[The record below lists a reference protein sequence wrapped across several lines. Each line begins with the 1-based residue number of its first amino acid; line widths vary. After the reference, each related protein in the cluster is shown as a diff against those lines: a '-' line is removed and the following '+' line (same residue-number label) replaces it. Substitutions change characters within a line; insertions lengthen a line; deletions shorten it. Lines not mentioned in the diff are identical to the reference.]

1 VNLRGERLLAP
12 YLIFILHAVRFN
24 SEAVIR
30 GARSIGRIGLQAA
43 FRTAA
48 HTPDT
53 WLIECRLSPSAHG
66 SLASAEN
73 GHFQPIVKAFV
84 RVWL

>member
-1 VNLRGERLLAP
+1 MWSE
-12 YLIFILHAVRFN
+12 FN

-30 GARSIGRIGLQAA
+30 GARSIGRIGLEAA

-53 WLIECRLSPSAHG
+53 WLIAPSAHG
-66 SLASAEN
+66 SLAPAEN
-73 GHFQPIVKAFV
+73 AHYPPIVNAFV
-84 RVWL
+84 RVLL